1 MRRGAP
7 VCAHQAAPCRR
18 ASRSTQRPIPE
29 IAPVS
34 SASGMN
40 STGGMSPRS
49 GWFQRTSASKP
60 VVRRSVSRTMG
71 W

>member
-1 MRRGAP
+1 MRSGTPVAAVHSAP
-7 VCAHQAAPCRR
+7 WRS
-18 ASRSTQRPIPE
+18 ASPSTQRPMPV

-40 STGGMSPRS
+40 STGGTSPRS
-49 GWFQRTSASKP
+49 GWFHRTSASKP
-60 VVRRSVSRTMG
+60 VVRPSVSRTVG